1 MIPRTLVVMIFASA
15 AAQTGA
21 EDIQAFVREGPGWP
35 AAVGGFALTLT
46 VISIIGA
53 IARRALIRF
62 HVNPAAF
69 R

>member
-1 MIPRTLVVMIFASA
+1 MIPRTLIVMSFAAA

-35 AAVGGFALTLT
+35 VAVVGLALMLM
-46 VISIIGA
+46 VMSIIGA
-53 IARRALIRF
+53 IARRALIRL
-62 HVNPAAF
+62 HVDPAAF